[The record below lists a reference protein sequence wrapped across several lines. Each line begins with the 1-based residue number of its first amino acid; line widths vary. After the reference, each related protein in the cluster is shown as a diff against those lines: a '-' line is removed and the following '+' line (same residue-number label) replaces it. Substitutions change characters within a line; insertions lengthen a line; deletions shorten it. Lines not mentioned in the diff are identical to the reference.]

1 MRRLSVAHVVIL
13 GLTAQMLAGCLAS
26 AEEIVPLV
34 SKLVA
39 GEDADFRAVGLER
52 IRIGAKGTGATKQFA
67 ALLPRLPATAQ
78 DELAT
83 ALAERGDPA
92 ALPAIVDLLKGT
104 TDPGVK
110 AAAIGAIGALGNS
123 ADVALLVK
131 QLTPATPSGSGV
143 ALTAQQVAARNA
155 LTVLAGPETPASIAT
170 AAQGAAPGVRGL
182 LLEVLANRRDTAA
195 IPLLLTAAVD
205 ADADLRAAAMRS
217 LAKLG
222 RAAEVPG
229 MVQGILKAAPGDE
242 RTAAEQAIITIC
254 TRGPARD
261 GARDAL
267 LETYRKLGEADRPLL
282 LPCLASVGGSGALE
296 VIEGLVTDSDA
307 ARRKLG
313 QAALAKWPDGAQAN
327 RVVELFSQATDPEER
342 ELLLAAVINLGPL
355 GTGGR
360 SDADRLDTLQKAMQ
374 FCQRD
379 EDRQKVLSRADAIRT
394 IESLRF
400 LMPYLQTPALAEAAS
415 RSVVELAHHRNRREP
430 NKEEFAKALDAV
442 IGVSKDPEIVE
453 RAQRYKNGQ
462 TWERRPPANTAT
474 KG

>member
-1 MRRLSVAHVVIL
+1 MRRLSIAHVVIL
-13 GLTAQMLAGCLAS
+13 GIAAQMLAGCPAG

-52 IRIGAKGTGATKQFA
+52 IRTGAKGAAATKQFA
-67 ALLPRLPATAQ
+67 AILPRLPATAQ
-78 DELAT
+78 DELVS

-92 ALPAIVDLLKGT
+92 ALPAIIDLLKGT
-104 TDPGVK
+104 TDPGVQT
-110 AAAIGAIGALGNS
+110 AAIGAIGALGRS
-123 ADVALLVK
+123 TDVSLLVK
-131 QLTPATPSGSGV
+131 QLASATPSGSD
-143 ALTAQQVAARNA
+143 AEPTAQQVAARNA
-155 LTVLAGPETPASIAT
+155 LTVLAGAETPAAIAT
-170 AAQGAAPGVRGL
+170 AAQGSAPAVRGL

-205 ADADLRAAAMRS
+205 ADAGLRAAAMRS

-222 RAAEVPG
+222 RAPEVPG

-261 GARDAL
+261 EARNAL

-282 LPCLASVGGSGALE
+282 LPCLASAGGSGALE
-296 VIEGLVTDSDA
+296 VIEGLVTDGDA
-307 ARRKLG
+307 GRRKLG

-342 ELLLAAVINLGPL
+342 ELLLAAVIKLGPL
-355 GTGGR
+355 ATGGR
-360 SDADRLDTLQKAMQ
+360 SDADRLETLQKAMQ
-374 FCQRD
+374 LCQRD

-400 LMPYLQTPALAEAAS
+400 LIPYLETPALAEAAS
-415 RSVVELAHHRNRREP
+415 LSVVELAHHRNLREP
-430 NKEEFAKALDAV
+430 NKEEFARALDTV
-442 IGVSKDPEIVE
+442 ISVSKDPELVE

-462 TWERRPPANTAT
+462 TWERRKPAT